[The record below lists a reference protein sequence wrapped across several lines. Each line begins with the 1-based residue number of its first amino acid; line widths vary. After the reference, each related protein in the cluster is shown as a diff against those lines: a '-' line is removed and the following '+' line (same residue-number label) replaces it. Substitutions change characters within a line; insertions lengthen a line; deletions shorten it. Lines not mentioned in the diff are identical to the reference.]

1 VIDMDWRHRANCRDE
16 EPELFFPVGTA
27 GPALRQTEEAK
38 AVCRGCPV
46 REDCL
51 SWALQHQPYG
61 IAGGLTED
69 ERQKL
74 KVKRGLARPAVHRPA
89 GVNQRERAVA
99 GRKALRAGATPAE
112 VADEFGVHPLTAQ
125 RWAERVEGEDAQLAG
140 AGR

>member
-1 VIDMDWRHRANCRDE
+1 MDWRHRAICRDE

-27 GPALRQTEEAK
+27 LRQTEEAK
-38 AVCRGCPV
+38 AVCGRCPV
-46 REDCL
+46 RQECL
-51 SWALQHQPYG
+51 TWALDHQDFG

-69 ERQKL
+69 ERNKL

-112 VADEFGVHPLTAQ
+112 VADEFGVHLLTAE
-125 RWAERVEGEDAQLAG
+125 RWAQRVRAEDAQLVG
-140 AGR
+140 ADR

>member
-1 VIDMDWRHRANCRDE
+1 MDWRHRANCRDE

-38 AVCRGCPV
+38 AVCGRCPV
-46 REDCL
+46 REECL
-51 SWALQHQPYG
+51 TWALVHQDFG
-61 IAGGLTED
+61 IAGGLTEG
-69 ERQKL
+69 ERNKF
-74 KVKRGLARPAVHRPA
+74 KAKRGQARPTVHRPA

-112 VADEFGVHPLTAQ
+112 VAEEFGVHPLTAQ
-125 RWAERVEGEDAQLAG
+125 RWAERVQAEDAQLAG